1 MKYNEPEERKMKILK
16 IVLKV
21 LLAVVL
27 WIIEYFIIFGVGAL
41 PFGGKPL
48 YQVSLLLFWIAFIIF
63 IALAVLI
70 WRLLFKRKKN
80 E

>member
-1 MKYNEPEERKMKILK
+1 MDILKKILK
-16 IVLKV
+16 VII
-21 LLAVVL
+21 AVVL
-27 WIIEYFIIFGVGAL
+27 WIIEYFIIFGFGAM

-63 IALAVLI
+63 IALAVLT

-80 E
+80 NENKESNE